1 MPRFFSNLLS
11 RLTIQSKILV
21 FIAPISLLIVAI
33 AVVSLVTG
41 QIIGRQIDG
50 AGKSVGTLSEFKQ
63 TYAQINELL
72 SHPSQDQH
80 DLVIEN
86 LKKRSVDFEQAIATQ
101 DNPDVVIS
109 LSAAKE
115 RVDGLLPQVD
125 LLWERFEKASSIA
138 ADIQG
143 NLDQLVSERNEISMI
158 SGVLQED
165 LNKQDAQAKSL
176 ILKADFLSSSAEAI
190 TTIVTKVTAA
200 RSPQETFAVINGLK
214 PQMTEIANKIGDALP
229 DNQKVIGDTLKSN
242 IEGVLE
248 IVGKDK
254 PIAPAVLKIERL
266 MGGIRPMAIRLRG
279 LGSSVAREST
289 KTFAELA
296 KPMEEA
302 RETVSFSGQV
312 GSATN
317 DLLVRMAG
325 FLADR
330 DKSVLDQTSDASE
343 LLKTLLDAP
352 PAYEGASD
360 INALAQSMIDRVGKI
375 AGLGNELV
383 AIEEERAQVFQAT
396 AENIDKAWMG
406 VVDMAGDQRSLAQE
420 AADSAITMSVTTAVI
435 AVIFAIL
442 ATLALV
448 GALKGPI
455 LLLTQT
461 MKDVASGKLDL
472 DVEGTDRRDE
482 IGDMARA
489 LGVFRSNAQDKLR
502 FEAEA
507 EANRRKAEEEQQS
520 ANRQR
525 EKVALE
531 LREAIDVLG
540 GGLRSLAGGDLTCNI
555 STSFAGE
562 LDELR
567 VNFNESVAH
576 IRQAMEVIRDNS
588 VSIQEKSQVLSSGA
602 NDLAR
607 RTEQQASSLEET
619 AAAVEEI
626 TSTVKQSSERAE
638 DTNRVSLEILGEV
651 EKSANVVSDAVGAMG
666 RIETASGQIS
676 QIIGTI
682 NEIAFQTNLLA
693 LNAGVEAARAGE
705 AGKGFAVV
713 AQEVRELAQRSA
725 TAANEIKQL
734 IGRSSNEVKEGVRLV
749 GVTGE
754 VIARINQ
761 RIQDIS
767 SNIADMARA
776 AGEQSTGLQEVNTA
790 VNSMDQM
797 TQRNAAMVEETN
809 AASHSLAAEANEL
822 HQLVSRFKLSGEMSG
837 YRRQPTAA

>member
-1 MPRFFSNLLS
+1 MTTFFSNLLS

-21 FIAPISLLIVAI
+21 FIAPISLLIIAI
-33 AVVSLVTG
+33 AIVSLVTG
-41 QIIGRQIDG
+41 QIIGQQIDG
-50 AGKSVGTLSEFKQ
+50 AGRSVGTLSEFKQ
-63 TYAQINELL
+63 TYTQINELL
-72 SHPSQDQH
+72 SHPSQEQH
-80 DLVIEN
+80 SLVVEN
-86 LKKRSVDFEQAIATQ
+86 LKRRSADFEEAIATQ
-101 DNPDVVIS
+101 ENPDVVMS
-109 LSAAKE
+109 LRAAKE

-125 LLWERFEKASSIA
+125 LLWEKFAKASAIA

-143 NLDQLVSERNEISMI
+143 NLDGLVSEKNEISVI
-158 SGVLQED
+158 SGVLQENLD
-165 LNKQDAQAKSL
+165 KQDAQAKSL

-190 TTIVTKVTAA
+190 TTIVSKVTAA
-200 RSPQETFAVINGLK
+200 RSPQETFTVINGLK

-248 IVGKDK
+248 IVGKEK

-279 LGSSVAREST
+279 MGSSVARDST

-302 RETVSFSGQV
+302 KEIVSFSSQV

-317 DLLVRMAG
+317 DLLVKMAG

-330 DKSVLDQTSDASE
+330 EKSVLDQSSGASE
-343 LLKTLLDAP
+343 LLKTLLEMP
-352 PAYEGASD
+352 PPYDGASG
-360 INALAQSMIDRVGKI
+360 IKALAQSMIERVGKVVN
-375 AGLGNELV
+375 LGNDLAAV
-383 AIEEERAQVFQAT
+383 EEERSRVFQET

-406 VVDMAGDQRSLAQE
+406 VVDMAGDQRSLAQK
-420 AADSAITMSVTTAVI
+420 AADSAITMSVTTAVV
-435 AVIFAIL
+435 AVVFAIL

-461 MKDVASGKLDL
+461 MKDVASGKLDR
-472 DVEGTDRRDE
+472 DVDGTDRRDE

-502 FEAEA
+502 LEAEA
-507 EANRRKAEEEQQS
+507 DETRRKAEEEQQL

-525 EKVALE
+525 EKIALE

-555 STSFAGE
+555 RTSFAGE

-567 VNFNESVAH
+567 VNFNESVEH

-588 VSIQEKSQVLSSGA
+588 VAIQEKSQVLSSGA
-602 NDLAR
+602 HDLAR

-651 EKSANVVSDAVGAMG
+651 EKSAKVVSDAVGAMG

-682 NEIAFQTNLLA
+682 DEIAFQTNLLA

-725 TAANEIKQL
+725 MAANEIKQL
-734 IGRSSNEVKEGVRLV
+734 IGRSGDEVKEGVRLV

-761 RIQDIS
+761 RIQEVS

-776 AGEQSTGLQEVNTA
+776 SGEQSTGLQEVNTA

-809 AASHSLAAEANEL
+809 AASHSLVEEANEL
-822 HQLVSRFKLSGEMSG
+822 NLLVSRFKISGDVSG
-837 YRRQPTAA
+837 SRHQSNAA